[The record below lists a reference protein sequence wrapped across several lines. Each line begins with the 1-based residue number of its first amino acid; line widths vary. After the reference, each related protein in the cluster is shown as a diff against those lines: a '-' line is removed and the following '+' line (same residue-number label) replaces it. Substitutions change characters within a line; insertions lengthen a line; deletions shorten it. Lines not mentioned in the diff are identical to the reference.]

1 VVAECDRS
9 AGEQDER
16 ECGLGGVKAVGASR
30 DEPNP
35 VVERLGAGV
44 GHPVANGGEDAV
56 MLLAD
61 RSGEPHERR
70 ESAARSSRA
79 EALKQF
85 VDIIDAET
93 RREDASERYL

>member
-1 VVAECDRS
+1 
-9 AGEQDER
+9 
-16 ECGLGGVKAVGASR
+16 
-30 DEPNP
+30 
-35 VVERLGAGV
+35 
-44 GHPVANGGEDAV
+44 VANGGEDAV